1 MAVRPVNDTNVPER
15 LMINDRRDYQRAWM
29 IRNGRTKSVNIST
42 EQLALMMV
50 KFSVRDTDAL
60 RDMLGERTC
69 EAALNKHLKKPEK
82 SKKTG
87 DTDK

>member
-1 MAVRPVNDTNVPER
+1 MATRPANDTRVPER
-15 LMINDRRDYQRAWM
+15 LMIDDRRDYQRAWM

-69 EAALNKHLKKPEK
+69 ETALNKHLKKPEK
-82 SKKTG
+82 SKKTA
-87 DTDK
+87 DTDD